1 MTLIAGI
8 DIGSRSIEA
17 VVLDGD
23 TVIFNKKI
31 PTTFDPLKQC
41 KDLFQ
46 EIDVPHVVSTGYGRN
61 LLAESGVHPD
71 VQTVTE
77 IQAYALGAK
86 AVHPEVRTILDIGG
100 QDTKAISLFANGK
113 TAKFEMNDRCAAGTG
128 KFLEFMA
135 TALQIPIEEF
145 GDFAL
150 QGTHCPIIN
159 SMCTVFAETE
169 AVSLM
174 ARGETPE
181 NIALGLHQA
190 IVNRTKSMLTR
201 VGVEY
206 PLVFAGGVARNKC
219 VVKQLQTLLG
229 GEIVIPENPD
239 LVGAR
244 GAAEWGR
251 KKLDA

>member
-1 MTLIAGI
+1 MIAGI

-23 TVIFNKKI
+23 KVTFTKKI
-31 PTTFDPLKQC
+31 ATTFDPLKQC
-41 KDLFQ
+41 ASLLEEFKADN
-46 EIDVPHVVSTGYGRN
+46 VVATGYGRK
-61 LLAESGVHPD
+61 LLAESGLIDNVE
-71 VQTVTE
+71 TLTE
-77 IQAYALGAK
+77 IQAYALGAR

-145 GDFAL
+145 GEYAMNAT
-150 QGTHCPIIN
+150 GCPTIN

-174 ARGETPE
+174 ARGESPA
-181 NIALGLHQA
+181 NIALGLHKS

-206 PLVFAGGVARNKC
+206 PLLFAGGVARNKC
-219 VVKQLQTLLG
+219 VVNQLESMLG
-229 GEIVIPENPD
+229 CEIIIPEDPD

-251 KKLDA
+251 KKFDV